1 MDKISLLAI
10 SDIHIGC
17 PRIDPYKL
25 KLRLQKY
32 LYPHI
37 EGKQILFICGDFFDT
52 QLSLDSRAAF
62 VAMEIIRE
70 IKDICRSVKCDL
82 RVLRGTFTHDRNQ
95 PKHFI
100 NGEDPDITDVKL
112 YDTMAI
118 EHHDKTG
125 LDILYMPDNLVSD
138 DIYEDIRKLLESHG
152 LDHVDL
158 LIHHGYFKHML
169 PDALINKGL
178 PNGCLEVEKTNK
190 FVWGAT
196 LNGHVHISSIYENV
210 ISIGSFDRLAH
221 GEEEPKGLYQ
231 IDIDR
236 HQVHAITGEDCD
248 VYRFTFI
255 ENMDANKF
263 ITFNL
268 LPYEPQEAL
277 KRFESR
283 WSDLIHKFNENE
295 VVRIRIMSNDKSVVE
310 GCTQIAKT
318 LYNDVIVD
326 QSSVVKREQVIEN
339 VAMNLEELP
348 MITPENICQLVM
360 PIIKKAYPNVSEGT
374 IKRVLDAI
382 GCKKDVTNENVQRTT

>member
-1 MDKISLLAI
+1 MDKISLLAV

-25 KLRLQKY
+25 KERLQKY

-37 EGKQILFICGDFFDT
+37 EGSQILFICGDFFDT
-52 QLSLDSRAAF
+52 QLSLNSRAAF

-125 LDILYMPDNLVSD
+125 LDILYIPDNLVSD
-138 DIYEDIRKLLESHG
+138 DIYGDIRKLLESHG

-178 PNGCLEVEKTNK
+178 PNGCLEADKIHK
-190 FVWGAT
+190 YVWGAT
-196 LNGHVHISSIYENV
+196 LNGHVHISSIFENI

-221 GEEEPKGLYQ
+221 GEEEPKGFYR
-231 IDIDR
+231 IDLDK
-236 HQVHAITGEDCD
+236 HQVHCITGEDCD
-248 VYRFTFI
+248 VYKFTFI

-277 KRFESR
+277 KKFENR
-283 WSDLIHKFNENE
+283 WSDLIHRFKENE
-295 VVRIRIMSNDKSVVE
+295 TVRIRIMSNDKSVVE
-310 GCTQIAKT
+310 GCSQIAKT

-326 QSSVVKREQVIEN
+326 QSSVVKREQLIEN
-339 VAMNLEELP
+339 VAMNLDELP
-348 MITPENICQLVM
+348 MITPENIWQLVI
-360 PIIKKAYPNVSEGT
+360 PIIKKAYPNVSEET
-374 IKRVLDAI
+374 VKKVIDAV
-382 GCKKDVTNENVQRTT
+382 GGKKEIVNGNEQ

>member
-25 KLRLQKY
+25 KERLQKY

-52 QLSLDSRAAF
+52 QLSLNSRAAF

-100 NGEDPDITDVKL
+100 NGEDPDITDVRL

-138 DIYEDIRKLLESHG
+138 DIYGDIRKLLESHG

-196 LNGHVHISSIYENV
+196 LNGHVHVSSIYENV

-221 GEEEPKGLYQ
+221 GEEEPKGLYR
-231 IDIDR
+231 IDIDK
-236 HQVHAITGEDCD
+236 HFTHAITGEDCD
-248 VYRFTFI
+248 VYKFTFI

-268 LPYEPQEAL
+268 LSYEPQEAL
-277 KRFESR
+277 KKFEDR
-283 WSDLIHKFNENE
+283 WSDLIHKFKDNET
-295 VVRIRIMSNDKSVVE
+295 VRIRIMSNDKSVVE
-310 GCTQIAKT
+310 GCSQIAKT

-326 QSSVVKREQVIEN
+326 QSSVVKREQLIEN
-339 VAMNLEELP
+339 VAMNLDELP
-348 MITPENICQLVM
+348 MITPENIWQLVI
-360 PIIKKAYPNVSEGT
+360 PIIKKAYPNVSEET
-374 IKRVLDAI
+374 VKKVIDAV
-382 GCKKDVTNENVQRTT
+382 GGKKETVNGNEQ